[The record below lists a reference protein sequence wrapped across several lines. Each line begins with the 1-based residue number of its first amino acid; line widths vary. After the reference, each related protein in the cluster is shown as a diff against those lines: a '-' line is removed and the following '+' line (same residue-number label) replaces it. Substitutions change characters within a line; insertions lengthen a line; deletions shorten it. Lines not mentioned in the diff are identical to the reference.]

1 MDTNFYATVC
11 QDFFYFFYTRF
22 PYRPQTAST
31 KRAYPDA
38 KPPHPGYPHP
48 AAGIQPTDLNKRR
61 IADGLADA
69 VMGFDH
75 DAEGNTSVSK

>member
-1 MDTNFYATVC
+1 MPRFVKI
-11 QDFFYFFYTRF
+11 FFIFFT
-22 PYRPQTAST
+22 PAPIPPQTDST
-31 KRAYPDA
+31 KRAYSDA